1 MNYQHLT
8 TQQRCQIA
16 ILKSI
21 DMMQSDIAKR
31 IGVSA
36 STVSRELKRNK
47 GLYEYDGIVASII
60 ARFRRAK
67 ASEKPRK
74 MTPELV
80 EYIESKLKERWSPEQ
95 ISGLLKANGLG
106 ISHERIYQHVRADRK
121 RKNGMLYRYLR
132 HRGKKYRSQSGKCAG
147 RGYIKN
153 RVDISERPVIV
164 ETKTRLGDFEGD
176 TVIGAEHQGA
186 ILTIVDRCSKFLCI
200 AKMKGRKA
208 NQIPKLVTACF
219 KRVPEIVPRTLTF
232 DNGKEFSRHEEITKR
247 TGARCY
253 FATPYHS
260 WERGL
265 NEHTNGLI
273 RQYFPKGTDFN
284 QVSEKAL
291 KFVEDAL
298 NDRPRKALQFRT
310 PREVIMR
317 QKHPQKVA
325 LRG

>member
-8 TQQRCQIA
+8 TEQRCQIG

-21 DMMQSDIAKR
+21 DMTQGDIAKR
-31 IGVSA
+31 VGVSA
-36 STVSRELKRNK
+36 STVSRELRRNK

-60 ARFRRAK
+60 ARFRRQK

-74 MTPELV
+74 MTPDLV
-80 EYIESKLKERWSPEQ
+80 HYIESKLKERWSPEQ
-95 ISGLLKANGLG
+95 ISGVLKANNLS

-121 RKNGMLYRYLR
+121 RKNGTLYRYLR
-132 HRGKKYRSQSGKCAG
+132 HRGKKYRAYSGKYAG
-147 RGYIKN
+147 RGCIKN
-153 RVDISERPVIV
+153 RVDISERPPIV
-164 ETKTRLGDFEGD
+164 EKKTRLGDFEGD

-186 ILTIVDRCSKFLCI
+186 IMTIVDRCSKFLCI

-208 NQIPKLVTACF
+208 NQIPKLVAACF
-219 KRVPEIVPRTLTF
+219 KRVPEIVPHTLTF
-232 DNGKEFSRHEEITKR
+232 DNGKEFSRHEEITKL

-284 QVSEKAL
+284 QISEKAL

-317 QKHPQKVA
+317 QKRPQKIA
-325 LRG
+325 LQG